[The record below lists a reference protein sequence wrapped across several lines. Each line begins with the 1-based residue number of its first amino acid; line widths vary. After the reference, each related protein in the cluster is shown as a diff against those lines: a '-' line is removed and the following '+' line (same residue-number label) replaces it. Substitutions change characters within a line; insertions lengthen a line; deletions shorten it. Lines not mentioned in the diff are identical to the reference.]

1 MQGSKKCS
9 ISNKVDGNEVNV
21 LGKTE
26 DKDLD
31 VEDMYENFE

>member
-1 MQGSKKCS
+1 M
-9 ISNKVDGNEVNV
+9 SNKVDGNEAHV
-21 LGKTE
+21 LGKTK